1 MKFKFLV
8 LALFIFWLTYCPFLE
23 GAVTL
28 PDSYEEQL
36 PGAVFI
42 PQDVPLSVSEAAL
55 KSSGIRILVF
65 GDGGTGNELE
75 MKVVKAMQDFC
86 SKQGCHLAFM
96 LGDNFYPTGVQSV
109 DDPQFI
115 EKVEKPYAR
124 LGVPIFAVLGEHD
137 WGRKGEM
144 YNWKAQIEYSKK
156 SEIWRMPSDVY
167 SITWGD
173 LKVFALN
180 TNSFP
185 ISKYQKKWL
194 GEELGKSKAR
204 WNLVMGHKPIHSYG
218 YHGDTDFMV
227 REVLPLLCGRADLY
241 LSAHEHNEQVL
252 KADCG
257 LPLIIPGSTAKP
269 RSIKAKGPRTLFAND
284 EPGFA
289 YLKVEDKELT
299 VQLVTAAGEI
309 VYTLVIPKE

>member
-1 MKFKFLV
+1 MKHKFLV
-8 LALFIFWLTYCPFLE
+8 LALLISWFTYCPFPE

-28 PDSYEEQL
+28 PESYDEQL
-36 PGAVFI
+36 PGAVSI
-42 PQDVPLSVSEAAL
+42 PQDVPLTVSEAVMR
-55 KSSGIRILVF
+55 SNGIRILAF
-65 GDGGTGNELE
+65 ADGGTGNELE
-75 MKVVKAMQDFC
+75 MKTAKAMQNFC
-86 SKQGCHLAFM
+86 IKNGCHLALM
-96 LGDNFYPTGVQSV
+96 LGDNFSPKGVQSV

-115 EKVEKPYAR
+115 EKYEKLYAG
-124 LGVPIFAVLGEHD
+124 LNIPVFVVLGEHD

-144 YNWKAQIEYSKK
+144 YNWKAEIEYSKK
-156 SEIWRMPSDVY
+156 SRTWRMPSDVY
-167 SITWGD
+167 SIALGD
-173 LKVFALN
+173 VKIFALN

-194 GEELGKSKAR
+194 QEELEKSKAH
-204 WNLVMGHKPIHSYG
+204 WNLVIGHKPIHSYG

-227 REVLPLLCGRADLY
+227 REVLPLLCGRVDLY

-269 RSIKAKGPRTLFAND
+269 RSIKAKGPRTLFVND
-284 EPGFA
+284 APGFA
-289 YLKVEDKELT
+289 YLIVKDNEIT

-309 VYTLVIPKE
+309 VYTLVIPKG